1 MYESSGTYNNPD
13 SIMTANEPVPYRN
26 SIPQKPEP
34 MPPLTAIAEK
44 LKGISN
50 ENFDLVMRLHES
62 LVGTFG
68 GKPACL
74 DAPADRSTFVGD
86 ISGDLQIACGINE
99 VIRSLYERL
108 GLSM

>member
-1 MYESSGTYNNPD
+1 MYESSVPYNPD
-13 SIMTANEPVPYRN
+13 SVKTANEPVPYRN
-26 SIPQKPEP
+26 NIQQKPEP
-34 MPPLTAIAEK
+34 MPPLTAITEK

-50 ENFDLVMRLHES
+50 ENFDLVMRLHEN
-62 LVGTFG
+62 LVGPFC

-108 GLSM
+108 GISM